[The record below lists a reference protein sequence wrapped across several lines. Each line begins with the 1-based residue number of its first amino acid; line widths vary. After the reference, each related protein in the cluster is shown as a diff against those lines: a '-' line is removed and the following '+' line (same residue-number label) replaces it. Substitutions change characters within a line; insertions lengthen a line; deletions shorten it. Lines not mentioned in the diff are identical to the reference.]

1 MPNPPTFK
9 DLQRVRK
16 ATRETEPLPTR
27 LNPPTEDDLER
38 FMNLTFKRRRVQG
51 HTVFVE
57 DEETPID
64 SNLFYFE
71 TEVNFQG
78 TGDNLISEGGL
89 FYILENYTG
98 ESTPSTPDDTG
109 IASYTLTS
117 NYDYISEGSSFTII
131 LNTTNVDEGSLIP
144 YTITGVSSA
153 DISGSSL
160 TGNFSISNNV
170 AYLTLTLAA
179 DSSTEGTE
187 YLKLTLDQVAD
198 TSITITIVD
207 SSTDGGGGD
216 PDPDPGY

>member
-27 LNPPTEDDLER
+27 LNPPTEEDLER

-51 HTVFVE
+51 HTIFTE
-57 DEETPID
+57 EEGETPID
-64 SNLFYFE
+64 PGVFYFE
-71 TEVNFQG
+71 TEVNFEG
-78 TGDNLISEGGL
+78 SGDNLISEDGL

-98 ESTPSTPDDTG
+98 ESTPSTPDETG
-109 IASYTLTS
+109 IATYTLTS
-117 NYDYISEGSSFTII
+117 NYDYITEGSTFTII
-131 LNTTNVDEGSLIP
+131 LNTTNVDDGALIP

-153 DISGSSL
+153 DISGASL

-187 YLKLTLDQVAD
+187 YLKLTLDQVLNR
-198 TSITITIVD
+198 SITITVVD
-207 SSTDGGGGD
+207 SSTDGGGG
-216 PDPDPGY
+216 PGPGY